1 MKLHTPNT
9 WRILADP
16 GGSWASNKAPKRHL
30 WKSLSQCFWIPL
42 ALTPPLLPDVHRLGS
57 MINNESMAWHGM
69 EHKTQHEFCGKN
81 LPEIGEG
88 PCTQRAQ
95 RAQRARLV
103 RLSVSHKVIQMS
115 KTVQDAG
122 TYNISDHVDRS
133 ENTMKIPECIPPPNS
148 EWFWMC
154 SLDLFGGCWTGCW
167 LNSGHI
173 LSYCPTRSRFLQV
186 GSYEN
191 SAPKI
196 IEMCTYIYIYN
207 YKLYIY
213 VCV

>member
-1 MKLHTPNT
+1 
-9 WRILADP
+9 
-16 GGSWASNKAPKRHL
+16 
-30 WKSLSQCFWIPL
+30 
-42 ALTPPLLPDVHRLGS
+42 
-57 MINNESMAWHGM
+57 MAWHGM

-95 RAQRARLV
+95 RAQDHGLV

-115 KTVQDAG
+115 KTFQDAG

-154 SLDLFGGCWTGCW
+154 SLDLFGGCW

-191 SAPKI
+191 SAPKT
-196 IEMCTYIYIYN
+196 IEMCIYI
-207 YKLYIY
+207 
-213 VCV
+213 